1 MFAHLVEYSQIK
13 LLTIQDYVLVS
24 LCICVFV
31 LCVHACV
38 YVCVCVCAF
47 GILNMREMSTIIKL
61 IGAENRVVVARGGNG
76 DLFNGYKI
84 TATQDE

>member
-1 MFAHLVEYSQIK
+1 
-13 LLTIQDYVLVS
+13 
-24 LCICVFV
+24 
-31 LCVHACV
+31 
-38 YVCVCVCAF
+38 
-47 GILNMREMSTIIKL
+47 MSTIVKL